1 MSAKR
6 QHQTFYTLEEY
17 LEFENYANSRHEF
30 FRGEIYAMAGTTPR
44 HNIISL
50 SVAASL
56 REQLRGRPYSAR
68 AMDQRLRV
76 EAADLTTY
84 PDILVVCPP
93 ERLSPTDRIALLDA
107 AVIIE
112 VLSPST
118 ARYDQTAKFDFYCHL
133 DSLRHYLLVEQS
145 RVEVEHRFKSENGE
159 WTTQIFADLG
169 AEIELEAIGCRLRV
183 SEIYE
188 EIEF

>member
-1 MSAKR
+1 MSAQRK
-6 QHQTFYTLEEY
+6 HQTSYTLEEY

-44 HNIISL
+44 HNIICL
-50 SVAASL
+50 NVAASL
-56 REQLRGRPYSAR
+56 RGQLRGRPCSAQ

-76 EAADLTTY
+76 DAADLTTY

-107 AVIIE
+107 TVIIE

-118 ARYDQTAKFDFYCHL
+118 ARYDQTAKFDFYCYL
-133 DSLRHYLLVEQS
+133 DSLRHYVLVEQNS
-145 RVEVEHRFKSENGE
+145 VEVEHRFKTENGE
-159 WTTQIFADLG
+159 WITETFTAWED
-169 AEIELEAIGCRLRV
+169 EIELSAIDCRLRV
-183 SEIYE
+183 SEVYE